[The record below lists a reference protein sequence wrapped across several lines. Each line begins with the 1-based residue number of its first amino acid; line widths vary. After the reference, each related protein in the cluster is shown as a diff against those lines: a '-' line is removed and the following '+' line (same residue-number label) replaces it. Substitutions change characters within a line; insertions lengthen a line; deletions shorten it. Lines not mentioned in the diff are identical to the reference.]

1 MKRKVVQICMV
12 LIMVWLMAGCGKTQS
27 RTEKPRDLPF
37 TVLAQ
42 EQLPA
47 ELQNMLEEK
56 KAESFRLTF
65 TDEDALYICVGYGK
79 QPTGGYSISVTE
91 LYETENAVYV
101 HTNLLGPSPEETG
114 QESPSYPYIVIKLEK
129 PEPAGQTERPVVFE

>member
-27 RTEKPRDLPF
+27 RTEKLRDLPF

-79 QPTGGYSISVTE
+79 QPTGGYSISVKIGR
-91 LYETENAVYV
+91 AHV
-101 HTNLLGPSPEETG
+101 
-114 QESPSYPYIVIKLEK
+114 
-129 PEPAGQTERPVVFE
+129 